1 MWQVPPFL
9 RQRPHHRMK
18 VVKYLS
24 WLLRALIFAA
34 LLWFALKNTDAVTLR
49 FFLGQSWETP
59 LIVAL
64 LVFFVFG
71 AILGVMA
78 CLSRL
83 FQQRREIASLK
94 RAARAQQDS
103 ERIPPQTLA

>member
-1 MWQVPPFL
+1 
-9 RQRPHHRMK
+9 MK
-18 VVKYLS
+18 VLNFLS
-24 WLLRALIFAA
+24 WLLRAVLFVVLLLFAG
-34 LLWFALKNTDAVTLR
+34 KNMDQVTLR
-49 FFLGQSWETP
+49 FYLVDDWQVP

-64 LVFFVFG
+64 LVFFVLG
-71 AILGVMA
+71 AVLGVVS

-103 ERIPPQTLA
+103 ERVPPQTLA